1 MRVLFIEPPK
11 RFWFLMGEY
20 LPPPL
25 GILQLAAYLEREVN
39 GVEIEVVDC
48 QAESMDWVDLENRIR
63 HFDPDIVASSGLATC
78 NAYVVAR
85 TLALAKHVKP
95 NTVTVAGG
103 QHFTSMA
110 QESLEQYPEI
120 DVVVRGEGEQSFTN
134 LVLALARGTHLLD
147 VEGISFRREEEVVH
161 TAAQPVISDLDTL
174 PFPGYHYVRHVMNQY
189 HFSMMAGRNTVYS
202 IIEGS
207 RGCSHRC
214 TFCTQWRHW
223 GGTYRSK
230 SPARIADEMERLFRE
245 YNSRFIWLADDNF
258 MLGERASRLCD
269 EILQRGLADEI
280 RWFVQARCDD
290 VVENRELL
298 PKMRRAGLRWML
310 LGAESHDGAT
320 LQSFNKRIEPGQT
333 RSAVRLLKEN
343 DIFSQLTFIIGN
355 REDSTESI
363 ESLRRFADS
372 VDPDLAIFMVLTPFP
387 GTDIY
392 KTAKENGWIEDPN
405 WANYDM
411 IHPIMATEKL
421 SRAELYEEL
430 YKCYRGFY
438 GSWRRRLTGII
449 SSNQLKRRT
458 YRYMANRALL
468 GQLRSLF

>member
-25 GILQLAAYLEREVN
+25 GILELAAYLEREVADL
-39 GVEIEVVDC
+39 EIAVLDC
-48 QAESMDWVDLENRIR
+48 QAESMDWADLENRIR
-63 HFDPDIVASSGLATC
+63 SFDPDIVASSGLATC

-85 TLALAKHVKP
+85 TLALAKQVKP
-95 NTVTVAGG
+95 EAVTVAGG
-103 QHFTSMA
+103 QHFTSTA

-120 DVVVRGEGEQSFTN
+120 DVVVRGEGERSLAS
-134 LVLALARGTHLLD
+134 LVSALSKRAHLSN
-147 VEGISFRREEEVVH
+147 VEGISFRSEGEVVH
-161 TAAQPVISDLDTL
+161 TPTQPLIRDLDTL
-174 PFPGYHYVRHVMNQY
+174 PFPGYRYVRHVMNRY
-189 HFSMMAGRNTVYS
+189 HFSMMAGRNAVYS
-202 IIEGS
+202 IVEGA
-207 RGCSHRC
+207 RGCPHRC

-223 GGTYRSK
+223 GGVWRRK
-230 SPARIADEMERLFRE
+230 SPAKIADDMELLFRE

-258 MLGERASRLCD
+258 ILGEQASILCD
-269 EILQRGLADEI
+269 EISRRGLADEI
-280 RWFVQARCDD
+280 MWFVQARCDD
-290 VVENRELL
+290 VVDNRELL
-298 PKMRRAGLRWML
+298 PKIRRAGLRWML
-310 LGAESHDGAT
+310 LGAESHSRNV
-320 LQSFNKRIEPGQT
+320 LQSFNKHIEPTQT

-355 REDSTESI
+355 REDSIESI

-372 VDPDLAIFMVLTPFP
+372 VGPDLAIFMVLTPFP

-392 KTAKENGWIEDPN
+392 KVAKENGWIEDLN

-411 IHPIMATEKL
+411 IHPVMATEKL

-438 GSWRRRLTGII
+438 GSWKRRLTGIA

-468 GQLRSLF
+468 SQLRRLF